1 MIYVPVPKEIK
12 EFEKRA
18 FKNLTVRQLV
28 WLSIGIT
35 LALIAYFL
43 LKPIVGNDAI
53 SYIIMVI
60 VIPCF
65 MCGFIK
71 IQDMPFDIYVKIV
84 FFNMMHIQKL
94 TYDNDIR
101 FFIKKEVDNG
111 NSKKKKRR
119 KQRIKETI

>member
-12 EFEKRA
+12 EFEKKA

-28 WLSIGIT
+28 WLSIGTT

-119 KQRIKETI
+119 KQKIKETI

>member
-12 EFEKRA
+12 EFEKKA

-119 KQRIKETI
+119 KQKIKETI